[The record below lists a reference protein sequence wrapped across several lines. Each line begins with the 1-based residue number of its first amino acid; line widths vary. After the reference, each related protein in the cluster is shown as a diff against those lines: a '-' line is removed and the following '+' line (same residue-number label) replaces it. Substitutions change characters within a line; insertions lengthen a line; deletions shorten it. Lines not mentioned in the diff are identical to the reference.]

1 MLDKIT
7 KYISA
12 RTYDKNEILLV
23 TNLQIRHFKDSK
35 VVHIER
41 NEVSFWLK
49 FEINAQGKI

>member
-12 RTYDKNEILLV
+12 RTYDKNDILLV

-41 NEVSFWLK
+41 NEVSF
-49 FEINAQGKI
+49 